1 MAVSLTSPERLA
13 AEADDER
20 RLQALEIELLLT
32 GLAERYGYDF
42 RHYARASLTRRIRR
56 AMVSENAHSVSALQ
70 NKLLHDAGAAMR
82 FVAAVSVHTTAMFR
96 DPDVYKAIR
105 TDVIPLLRT
114 YPFVRIWHAG
124 CSSGEEVYSLAIL
137 LEEAGVYD
145 RCRIYATDISD
156 AILERARQGVF
167 PLRIMREHTRAYQRA
182 GGSRDFSSYYVTDH
196 ERAVFRSSLRR
207 QVVFSQHNLVCDSAF
222 NEFQLVVCRNVLL
235 YFDQTL
241 RQRAHD
247 LFHSSLSNF
256 GILVLG
262 KKESLRFTEYDQMF
276 QELKSGLRVYRRI
289 R

>member
-1 MAVSLTSPERLA
+1 MAVSLTASQSSA

-56 AMVSENAHSVSALQ
+56 AMTNEKVSSVSALQ
-70 NKLLHDAGAAMR
+70 NRLLHDQEAAMR

-96 DPDVYKAIR
+96 DPDVYKVLR
-105 TDVIPLLRT
+105 SDVIPLLRT

-137 LEEAGVYD
+137 LEEAEIYD

-167 PLRIMREHTRAYQRA
+167 PLRAMREHTRAYQRA
-182 GGSRDFSSYYVTDH
+182 GGTRDFSSYYVTDH

-207 QVVFSQHNLVCDSAF
+207 QLVFSQHNLVCDSAF
-222 NEFQLVVCRNVLL
+222 NEFQLIVCRNVLL

-241 RQRAHD
+241 RRRAHE

-262 KKESLRFTEYDQMF
+262 KKESLRFTEYAEVF
-276 QELKSGLRVYRRI
+276 QELRDGLRVYRRI